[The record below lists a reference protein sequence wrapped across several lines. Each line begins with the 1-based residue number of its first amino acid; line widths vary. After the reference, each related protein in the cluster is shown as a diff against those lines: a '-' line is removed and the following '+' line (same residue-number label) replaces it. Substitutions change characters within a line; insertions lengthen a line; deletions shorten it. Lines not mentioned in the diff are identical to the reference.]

1 MKKLFIIPFML
12 ALFISSGC
20 HAEQQNKTQGKPT
33 KSVICYSGN
42 IKTYQNA
49 NVILVAAVVD
59 TDISARIKEVDTG
72 ITMRVP
78 ISQCYFKDN

>member
-1 MKKLFIIPFML
+1 MKKSFIIPFML
-12 ALFISSGC
+12 ALSISSGC
-20 HAEQQNKTQGKPT
+20 NAEQQNKTQVKPT

-42 IKTYQNA
+42 ITTYQNA
-49 NVILVAAVVD
+49 NVILVASILD
-59 TDISARIKEVDTG
+59 TDISARIKEIDTG